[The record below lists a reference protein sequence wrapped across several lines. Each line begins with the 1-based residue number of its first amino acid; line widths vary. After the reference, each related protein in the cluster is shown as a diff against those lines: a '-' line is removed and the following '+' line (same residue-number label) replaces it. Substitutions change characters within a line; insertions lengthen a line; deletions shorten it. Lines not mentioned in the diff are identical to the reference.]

1 MNKQPVSQET
11 CLNLHSMRPFEE
23 KEQITQPA
31 GSISTLMST
40 GAAQY
45 CQCVPS
51 ALDTIRKAEVFLFV
65 KMLRRDEH
73 MYQGKTNRIKKR
85 LVAAILSLALAGGLA
100 GCGST
105 ASTPGQGQQA
115 DAPKAGGTK
124 QEEASTSVK
133 RTTYPLTIKDVTG
146 KEFVFDKAPERIVS
160 TSPSETETLFA
171 LGLGDR
177 VVGVSDFCNYPAEAA
192 SKPKVG
198 SIMKPNEEALIA
210 ANADVVMT
218 GVSMNMAVVEQ
229 LRGLKVNL
237 FKVEPKTVDDV
248 MDNILLM
255 GQIFDRQEQAT
266 KLVDSMKAERQAV
279 LDAVKVLEPEQKKK
293 VFVEFSPGWTV
304 GKGEYIDELI
314 GLAGAVNVAGGE
326 KGYVKISE
334 EKVIADNPQ
343 IIIYPM
349 GIIDDK
355 SQKPMDQLIRERSG
369 WEQIDAVKLNQ
380 LVGLDKDIMSR
391 PGPRITQALTEVA
404 KGIYPELVK

>member
-1 MNKQPVSQET
+1 
-11 CLNLHSMRPFEE
+11 
-23 KEQITQPA
+23 
-31 GSISTLMST
+31 
-40 GAAQY
+40 
-45 CQCVPS
+45 
-51 ALDTIRKAEVFLFV
+51 
-65 KMLRRDEH
+65 
-73 MYQGKTNRIKKR
+73 MYWSKTNRIKKR
-85 LVAAILSLALAGGLA
+85 LAAALLSLALAGGLA

-105 ASTPGQGQQA
+105 APNPGQGQQA
-115 DAPKAGGTK
+115 DAPDAGGAK
-124 QEEASTSVK
+124 QGEAYASVK
-133 RTTYPLTIKDVTG
+133 RTTYPLTVKDATG

-160 TSPSETETLFA
+160 TSPSETETLYA

-177 VVGVSDFCNYPAEAA
+177 VVGVSDFCNYPAEAV

-218 GVSMNMAVVEQ
+218 GVSMKMTVVEQ
-229 LRGLKVNL
+229 LRGLQVNL

-248 MDNILLM
+248 MSNILLM
-255 GQIFDRQEQAT
+255 GQIFDRQEQAE
-266 KLVDSMKAERQAV
+266 KLVASMKAERQAV
-279 LDAVKVLEPEQKKK
+279 LDAVKDLKPEQKKK

-314 GLAGAVNVAGGE
+314 GLAGGINVAGSE
-326 KGYVKISE
+326 TGYVQLSE
-334 EKVIADNPQ
+334 EKVILDNPQ
-343 IIIYPM
+343 IIIYPT

-369 WEQIDAVKLNQ
+369 WDRIDAVQTNQ